1 MTFRPLKPMCA
12 AAALLGLA
20 LPALAAAP
28 PAVSAE
34 QAVLWR
40 EQARAYEHGEGTARD
55 IDTALSFYCKAALA
69 GDVLARYNL
78 GWIYANGRGVERN
91 DAFAAYYFQ
100 QAAGQG
106 DALAQ
111 RMLQSVGS
119 ATAKP
124 PCIVQAEAAE
134 ARRLADEQAAA
145 ERAAAHAAQVAAVEA
160 AAAATAAA
168 KAAQEEANNRYK
180 SLIDTAQKKQIMAIV
195 QRLAPQYGVHPGLA
209 YAVIRAESNFDPAA
223 VSSKNAQGL
232 MQLIPETAA
241 RFKVTQPLDPEQNIR
256 GGLAY
261 LRWLL
266 AYFKGDVPLVVA
278 AYNAGEGAV
287 DRFKGVPPYP
297 ETQGYVKRIQ
307 EVFSLPLHPFDA
319 RITAPS
325 RELAH
330 TAPKPRS

>member
-1 MTFRPLKPMCA
+1 MKPRLLRTLSCA
-12 AAALLGLA
+12 TALLGLV
-20 LPALAAAP
+20 LPAAAG
-28 PAVSAE
+28 SQD
-34 QAVLWR
+34 QARLWR
-40 EQARAYEHGEGTARD
+40 EQARAHEHGEGVERD
-55 IDTALSFYCKAALA
+55 IDAALDLYCKAALA
-69 GDVLARYNL
+69 GDVAARYDL

-100 QAAGQG
+100 QAAEQG
-106 DALAQ
+106 DAMAR
-111 RMLQSVGS
+111 RMLQSVGGAS
-119 ATAKP
+119 AKP
-124 PCIVQAEAAE
+124 PCIVKAEAAE

-145 ERAAAHAAQVAAVEA
+145 AIAAAEAEKA
-160 AAAATAAA
+160 AAIAAA
-168 KAAQEEANNRYK
+168 KAAEEEAHNRYK
-180 SLIDTAQKKQIMAIV
+180 TLIDSVQKRQIMAIV
-195 QRLAPQYGVHPGLA
+195 QRLAPQYGIHPGLA
-209 YAVIRAESNFDPAA
+209 YAVIRVESNFDPQA
-223 VSSKNAQGL
+223 VSPKNAQGL

-241 RFKVTQPLDPEQNIR
+241 RFKVTRPLDPEQNIR

-287 DRFKGVPPYP
+287 ERFKGVPPYP

-325 RELAH
+325 PLLSRHSL
-330 TAPKPRS
+330 KPRS